1 MGSHC
6 QVGEE
11 TGVLVIVT
19 QCHTWAHSVT
29 QCHTV
34 SHSVTQC
41 HTVVGVT
48 VYITGRLELEFGRPK
63 AAPVPPVTSHQS
75 PVTSHHDSILCPPLP
90 LSYILSR
97 QAPGPI
103 SPCPDRLCASPRLCL
118 HIQTESS

>member
-75 PVTSHHDSILCPPLP
+75 PVTSHQSPVTSHQSPVTSHHDSILCPPLP

-97 QAPGPI
+97 QAPG
-103 SPCPDRLCASPRLCL
+103 L
-118 HIQTESS
+118 